1 MQKMYPITRPE
12 GGLPGSEEG
21 ETRRGEQEGGSE
33 EGGARRESVLERA
46 GSGEGGGRGEGGGGG
61 GVRRRERGG
70 GSEEGVATLGSKI
83 SCLGL
88 RPISVSS

>member
-1 MQKMYPITRPE
+1 MQKIYPITRPE

-46 GSGEGGGRGEGGGGG
+46 GSGEGGGRGEVGGGREEEGA
-61 GVRRRERGG
+61 RRRKRGG
-70 GSEEGVATLGSKI
+70 SGNFRI
-83 SCLGL
+83 
-88 RPISVSS
+88 